1 MANQTIT
8 APLGFQVAGVRSGIK
23 QSGKLDLGMIYCPT
37 GARAAAVFTTNKI
50 VSAAVEVCRS
60 HVKHT
65 KIDALIVNSGNANAC
80 TGQQGLNNAID
91 MCRETA
97 QHLGT
102 KAGNVLVASTGIIG
116 EQLPMPKLR
125 SGISVAAGSLS
136 TSARAGLD
144 FANAIMTTDTR
155 AKQVLRQIKISGKQV
170 SLAATTKGAGMI
182 GPNMATTLCF
192 VTTDLAISKP
202 LLGRALRDAIGNSLN
217 KLTVDGHQSTN
228 DTAILMTSGLAG
240 NRPVTAQCPRYQ
252 RFARALAEL
261 CDDLARQM
269 ALDAEGATRMF
280 KVLVK
285 GAATKA
291 QAAQAARAV
300 ADYPLVKCAV
310 HGADPNWGRIICAV
324 GSTGIKLN
332 PAKLSCKLDRLT
344 VFKNGTPCQFD
355 VKKAS
360 AIIRQKEH
368 TITVHLGAGQHSDF
382 CYGVDLSRDYVRI
395 NADYHT

>member
-1 MANQTIT
+1 MANKTIT
-8 APLGFQVAGVRSGIK
+8 APLGFQVAGVRSGMK
-23 QSGKLDLGMIYCPT
+23 RSGKFDLGLIYCPT
-37 GARAAAVFTTNKI
+37 GARAAAVFTTNQI

-60 HVKHT
+60 HVKHAR
-65 KIDALIVNSGNANAC
+65 IEALIVNSGNANAC
-80 TGQQGLNNAID
+80 TGHQGLNNAIE
-91 MCRETA
+91 MCQLTA
-97 QHLGT
+97 QHLGA

-125 SGISVAAGSLS
+125 SGIAVAAGSLS
-136 TSARAGLD
+136 VSARAGLD
-144 FANAIMTTDTR
+144 FAKAIMTTDTR
-155 AKQVLRQIKISGKQV
+155 PKQALRQIKISGKQV
-170 SLAATTKGAGMI
+170 TLAGTTKGAGMI

-192 VTTDLAISKP
+192 ITTDLAISKP

-228 DTAILMTSGLAG
+228 DTAILMASGLAD
-240 NRPVTAQCPRYQ
+240 NRPVTSQCPRYKS
-252 RFARALAEL
+252 FARALEDL

-310 HGADPNWGRIICAV
+310 HGADPNWGRIVCAV

-344 VFKNGTPCQFD
+344 VFRNGTPCQFD
-355 VKKAS
+355 PKKAS

-368 TITVHLGAGQHSDF
+368 TITVHLGAGQHTDF